1 MAGATRRLTDR
12 DHALER
18 TQVVAAPLDEAF
30 AFFAEPRNLEA
41 ITPPWLGFRIVE
53 APERLAAG
61 STLRYRLS
69 LFGVPIRWRTEITQW
84 TPPRTFVDEQV
95 AGPYR
100 LWVHAHR
107 LTSVPGGTEL
117 HDHVRWRAP
126 AGTALVRRWV
136 DEIFDYR
143 AERIR
148 ELLG

>member
-1 MAGATRRLTDR
+1 MAGTARRLTDR
-12 DHALER
+12 DRTLER
-18 TQVVAAPLDEAF
+18 TQLVAAPLDEAF
-30 AFFAEPRNLEA
+30 AFFAEPRKLEA
-41 ITPPWLGFRIVE
+41 ITPPWLRFRVVE

-61 STLRYRLS
+61 ATLRYRLS
-69 LFGVPIRWRTEITQW
+69 LFRVPIRWRTEITQW

-107 LTSVPGGTEL
+107 LTAVPGGTEI

-126 AGTALVRRWV
+126 VATALVRRWV